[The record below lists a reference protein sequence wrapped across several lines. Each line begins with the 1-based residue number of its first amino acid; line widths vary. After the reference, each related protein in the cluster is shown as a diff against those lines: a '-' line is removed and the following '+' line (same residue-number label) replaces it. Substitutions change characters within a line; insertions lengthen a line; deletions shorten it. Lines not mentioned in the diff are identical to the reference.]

1 MKNTDSNFKSLN
13 RDLFENNQNNNNNN
27 LVKNKSYYLP
37 NSTNV
42 IYSRSNINTPRNNA
56 AISNSNTL

>member
-1 MKNTDSNFKSLN
+1 MKNTDSNFKN
-13 RDLFENNQNNNNNN
+13 LFENNNNNNN